1 LEVRA
6 LALFARQSTPED
18 CIARIVRIA
27 DELPAVMR
35 MMDGVTR
42 TRGYEADWNANR
54 TYARDHLMEA
64 WYSVGRALN
73 GLTVSK
79 REPTWDGRSATVET
93 QRRHLTALRAEVKR
107 LAESL
112 AVAEARAAAAEADI
126 AQRAAAKPRGGEEL
140 ARKLRLV
147 VMWAVHPDRAA
158 DAAERKWRTRLCQTL
173 FPEID
178 RAMDGA

>member
-1 LEVRA
+1 
-6 LALFARQSTPED
+6 LFARQPTPED
-18 CIARIVRIA
+18 CIDRLVRIV
-27 DELPAVMR
+27 DELPAVMQ
-35 MMDGVTR
+35 MMDTVTR
-42 TRGYEADWNANR
+42 TRDYEADWNANR

-64 WYSVGRALN
+64 WYSAGRALN

-79 REPTWDGRSATVET
+79 REPTWDGRVATVET
-93 QRRHLTALRAEVKR
+93 QRKHLVALRAEVKR
-107 LAESL
+107 LVEAL
-112 AVAEARAAAAEADI
+112 AVAETRAAAAEAET
-126 AQRAAAKPRGGEEL
+126 AQRAASNPRGGEEL

-158 DAAERKWRTRLCQTL
+158 DAAERKWRTQLCQTL